1 MLVPFVGVVQQ
12 HLKSWSLGPVL
23 QCLDRFLE
31 EPAFRRTLI
40 RKPKAFTRPQGLY
53 SLPVTIKTF
62 LTQCLAQDHSC
73 RTAVATAK
81 DHGWLPP
88 SASPDTAAYCRARD
102 ALAADGLQK
111 AVEHTAETLN
121 ASVSDD
127 YLWLGRQVQVVDGTG
142 IALPDT
148 EANQDAYPQPS
159 QQKPGCGFPVLR
171 LVAFMSLATGAV
183 SRYSIGNLHDHEQSL
198 FHELRPHLKSGEV
211 VLGDRNFGTFANLVL
226 IKRQGADGVF
236 RRHQA
241 RDTGVH
247 TLKRLGQDDH
257 LVRWQAHRHYRPPW
271 LDASVDLP
279 QTIVV
284 REVRFQVTQ
293 PGFRTKSVTLVTTL
307 LDAKAYPVWALAE
320 LYLKRWR
327 MELWLRDI
335 KITMDMD
342 MLRTKTPARVR
353 AELAMFLVG
362 YNLIRTVMF
371 DASQVSKAGLE
382 HLSFKSALVR
392 FGLWCARLGHGT
404 PLVTWLLGYPAILS
418 DVARDLNPDRPGRYE
433 PRVVKRRPKK
443 YPRMQQP
450 RQVLRQKLL
459 TA

>member
-1 MLVPFVGVVQQ
+1 MLVPFVGVVYQ
-12 HLKSWSLGPVL
+12 HLNTWSLGPVL
-23 QCLDRFLE
+23 QRLDRFLE
-31 EPAFRRTLI
+31 EPAFRSTLI
-40 RKPKAFTRPQGLY
+40 KKPNAFTRPQGLY
-53 SLPVTIKTF
+53 SLSVTIKTF
-62 LTQCLAQDHSC
+62 LTQCLTQDHSC

-81 DHGWLPP
+81 DRGWLPP
-88 SASPDTAAYCRARD
+88 SASPDTAAYCRARE
-102 ALAADGLQK
+102 ALAAEGLQK
-111 AVEHTAETLN
+111 AVEHTAEALD
-121 ASVSDD
+121 AGVSDEH
-127 YLWLGRQVQVVDGTG
+127 LWLGRQVQVVDGTG

-148 EANQDAYPQPS
+148 ELNQDDYPQPS

-183 SRYSIGNLHDHEQSL
+183 SRYRLGNLHDHEQRL
-198 FHELRPHLKSGEV
+198 FQELRTHLKANDI

-226 IKRQGADGVF
+226 LKRQGADGVF
-236 RRHQA
+236 RRHQSRGA
-241 RDTGVH
+241 GVD
-247 TLKRLGQDDH
+247 TLKRLGQDDA
-257 LVRWQAHRHYRPPW
+257 LVRWRAPHHYRPPW

-293 PGFRTKSVTLVTTL
+293 PGFRTQSVTLVTTL
-307 LDAKAYPVWALAE
+307 LDAKAYPAWALAE
-320 LYLKRWR
+320 LYFKRWR

-371 DASQVSKAGLE
+371 DAAKVSEARLE
-382 HLSFKSALVR
+382 QLSFKSALVR
-392 FGLWCARLGHGT
+392 FGLWCARLGHGIQ
-404 PLVTWLLGYPAILS
+404 VVAWLREYAGILS
-418 DVARDLNPDRPGRYE
+418 DLARDLNPERPGRYE
-433 PRVVKRRPKK
+433 PRVVKRRPKPF
-443 YPRMQQP
+443 PRMQQP
-450 RQVLRQKLL
+450 RRVLREKLL

>member
-1 MLVPFVGVVQQ
+1 MLVPFVGVVHQ
-12 HLKSWSLGPVL
+12 HLKSWSLGAVL
-23 QCLDRFLE
+23 QCLDRFLD
-31 EPAFRRTLI
+31 EPAFRSMMI
-40 RKPKAFTRPQGLY
+40 KKPNAFTRPQGLY

-62 LTQCLAQDHSC
+62 FTQCLAQDHSC

-102 ALAADGLQK
+102 ALAAEGLQK
-111 AVEHTAETLN
+111 AVEHTAQALD
-121 ASVSDD
+121 AGGSDEH
-127 YLWLGRQVQVVDGTG
+127 LWMGRQVHVVDGTG

-148 EANQDAYPQPS
+148 EANQDDYPQPS
-159 QQKPGCGFPVLR
+159 QQKLGCGFPVLR

-183 SRYSIGNLHDHEQSL
+183 SRYSLGNLHDHEQRL
-198 FHELRPHLKSGEV
+198 FQELRTHLKANDI

-226 IKRQGADGVF
+226 LKRQGADGVF
-236 RRHQA
+236 RRHQSRGA
-241 RDTGVH
+241 GVDTV
-247 TLKRLGQDDH
+247 KRLGQDDS
-257 LVRWQAHRHYRPPW
+257 LVRWRAPHHYRPPW
-271 LDASVDLP
+271 LDALVDLP
-279 QTIVV
+279 ETIVV
-284 REVRFQVTQ
+284 REVTFQVTP
-293 PGFRTKSVTLVTTL
+293 PGFRTQSVTLVTTL
-307 LDAKAYPVWALAE
+307 LDAKTYPAWALAK

-362 YNLIRTVMF
+362 YNLIRTVLF
-371 DASQVSKAGLE
+371 DASKVSEARLE
-382 HLSFKSALVR
+382 QLSFKSALVR
-392 FGLWCARLGHGT
+392 FGLWCARLGHGIQ
-404 PLVTWLLGYPAILS
+404 VVAWLREYTGILS
-418 DVARDLNPDRPGRYE
+418 DLARDLNPERPGRYE

-443 YPRMQQP
+443 FPRMQQP
-450 RQVLRQKLL
+450 RQVLREKLL

>member
-1 MLVPFVGVVQQ
+1 MLVPCVGVVQQ
-12 HLKSWSLGPVL
+12 HLKPWSLGPVL
-23 QCLDRFLE
+23 QCLDRFLD
-31 EPAFRRTLI
+31 EPAFRSTLI
-40 RKPKAFTRPQGLY
+40 KNPQAFTRPQGLY

-102 ALAADGLQK
+102 ALAAEGLQK
-111 AVEHTAETLN
+111 AVEHTAQALD
-121 ASVSDD
+121 AGVSDEH
-127 YLWLGRQVQVVDGTG
+127 LWLGRQVQVVDGTG

-148 EANQDAYPQPS
+148 EANQDDYPQPS

-183 SRYSIGNLHDHEQSL
+183 SCYSLGNLHDHEQRL
-198 FHELRPHLKSGEV
+198 FQELRPQLKGDEV

-226 IKRQGADGVF
+226 LKRQGADGVF

-241 RDTGVH
+241 RSTGVQ
-247 TLKRLGQDDH
+247 TLKRLGKDDH
-257 LVRWQAHRHYRPPW
+257 LVCWQAHPHYRPPW

-279 QTIVV
+279 PTIVV
-284 REVRFQVTQ
+284 REVSFQVTQ

-307 LDAKAYPVWALAE
+307 LDAEAYPAWALAE

-353 AELAMFLVG
+353 AELALFLVG

-371 DASQVSKAGLE
+371 DAAKVGEVRLE
-382 HLSFKSALVR
+382 QLSFKSTLVR

-404 PLVTWLLGYPAILS
+404 RLVAWLLGYQAMLS
-418 DVARDLNPDRPGRYE
+418 DLARDLNPDRPGRYE

-443 YPRMQQP
+443 FPRMQQP
-450 RQVLRQKLL
+450 RRVLREQLL
-459 TA
+459 RA